1 MKMTPKLQAA
11 LDALCSADMDEL
23 AFELAD
29 QIKTTDEVHGYED
42 ESVFDTLEEAFLDL
56 GRKIVENHDETSIR
70 RVCAEAII
78 ACDKAYRELTNTE
91 DPEPHPV
98 LVKWIDLSQ
107 VWNDSKEKNLRRDM
121 LSERSCPDCHC
132 LLVHEIVEA
141 YSPQGGPFCAPAL
154 VCYTCKFAYKTKEGQ

>member
-1 MKMTPKLQAA
+1 MKITPKLQDA
-11 LDALCSADMDEL
+11 LDALCSADMDQL

-29 QIKTTDEVHGYED
+29 QIKTTDGYED
-42 ESVFDTLEEAFLDL
+42 ESVFDTLEEAFMEL

-91 DPEPHPV
+91 DPEPEPVLV

-107 VWNDSKEKNLRRDM
+107 VWNDSKDKNLHLDM

-132 LLVHEIVEA
+132 LLVKEFV
-141 YSPQGGPFCAPAL
+141 PLGGPSCVEGL
-154 VCYTCKFAYKTKEGQ
+154 VCYTCKFAYKAKEGR